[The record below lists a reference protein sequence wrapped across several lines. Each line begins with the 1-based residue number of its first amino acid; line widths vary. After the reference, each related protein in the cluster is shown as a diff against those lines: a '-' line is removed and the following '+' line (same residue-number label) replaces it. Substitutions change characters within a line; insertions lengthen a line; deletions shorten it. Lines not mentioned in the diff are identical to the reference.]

1 MTIIEQ
7 KLYEI
12 IEKLYNENKELQ
24 KRIVELEQEQAE
36 LDTISVLKN
45 SFILQQHV
53 EKLDEIFGE
62 ERKDLWFDWLKGEEN
77 GRKN

>member
-24 KRIVELEQEQAE
+24 KRIVELEQKLAE
-36 LDTISVLKN
+36 LDTISALKN
-45 SFILQQHV
+45 SFTLQQHI

-62 ERKDLWFDWLKGEEN
+62 ERKDLRFD
-77 GRKN
+77 